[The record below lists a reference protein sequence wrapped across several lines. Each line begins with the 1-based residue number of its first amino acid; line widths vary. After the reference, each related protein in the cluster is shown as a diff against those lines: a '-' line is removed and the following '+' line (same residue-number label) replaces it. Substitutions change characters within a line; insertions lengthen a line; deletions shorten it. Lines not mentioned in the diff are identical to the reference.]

1 MNNKKKYNGGT
12 PQFIGGLRTTQ
23 LFLVYSIIF
32 NIIFLLTLI
41 GAVKQLEKVNPS
53 FAWWRGGS

>member
-1 MNNKKKYNGGT
+1 MNNKKIYNGGT

-32 NIIFLLTLI
+32 NIILLL
-41 GAVKQLEKVNPS
+41 ALMAAMNALKNVSPHFDFFRQS
-53 FAWWRGGS
+53 